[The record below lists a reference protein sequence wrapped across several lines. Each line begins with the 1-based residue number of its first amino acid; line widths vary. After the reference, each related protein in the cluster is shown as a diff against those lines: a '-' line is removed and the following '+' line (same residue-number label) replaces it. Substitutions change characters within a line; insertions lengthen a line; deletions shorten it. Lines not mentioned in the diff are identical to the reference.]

1 MSIQICKKCLRNCL
15 HLMLI
20 NRLISEQIFLRDE
33 VYLKKVIIII
43 TIHPTYRLK
52 QMYWTDVYASW
63 KIYLTLHIVRGLLW
77 QYYKWRLKITFLQYK
92 TCQKWQDR
100 EQKFLLC
107 AHLLRSGGAPH
118 IYFSHITHS
127 SQSRQGWDECTISD
141 SALI

>member
-43 TIHPTYRLK
+43 TIHPTYCLK

-63 KIYLTLHIVRGLLW
+63 KIYLTLHIVRGLL
-77 QYYKWRLKITFLQYK
+77 
-92 TCQKWQDR
+92 
-100 EQKFLLC
+100 
-107 AHLLRSGGAPH
+107 
-118 IYFSHITHS
+118 
-127 SQSRQGWDECTISD
+127 
-141 SALI
+141 